1 MIGHNQYTYLN
12 MKTIKNIK
20 EQAATPSNPD
30 RDKLYKA
37 LQSGCFPKW
46 LKGGKFGTIGDKSVY
61 YGQNSNG
68 DEIVF
73 YADMT
78 AQNMKTK
85 ERRNWAC
92 DAITNNPLLSTFGID
107 SKLNEATLLK
117 TLNNVTANLQ
127 SYVDK
132 GAVSNIFKQWNDLL
146 TSTYPS
152 ATKLISGYKKD
163 ESGEFELDANGNK
176 ISIPFDDKILPSNAI
191 LSTQYNL
198 VPALDRENSWKNV
211 AIYLPKGKTKDLQAG
226 PEGGVKLDTDGCRAI
241 LGQYLGAALQ
251 YNAKVETTPLP
262 QLSEFRQQLVKC
274 DGAGKFDDFKGFTKE
289 TMNPEI
295 KSKLSP
301 YGFLNKKIN
310 KRQVFRILSGK
321 TKYLK
326 APSPYI
332 IGLNESTE
340 SNIKSLIKENLT
352 KVKTE
357 KLKTYSA
364 ESKIIKSRAT
374 IIVESPIINTK
385 PQQERLF
392 NDILTESIYLNSQG
406 FSKHI
411 IQEQF
416 FDTLKGFFDKEDH
429 DSIFDTFKEYMGK
442 WLVSKLTPLH
452 PDGWMSKSI
461 ISSIDDVKINDIEK
475 LLDCSY
481 LTKSISKSIIDGSVG
496 KLEKDND
503 LDGGLYDMVR
513 NNLFDYV
520 NSNDFLNKLESDI
533 TKILC
538 PLLNGITEK
547 LEKAHDEIRE
557 KAMSN

>member
-1 MIGHNQYTYLN
+1 MK
-12 MKTIKNIK
+12 KTIK
-20 EQAATPSNPD
+20 EQLQARQVQSANQILFQNAS
-30 RDKLYKA
+30 KA
-37 LQSGCFPKW
+37 GCFPKW
-46 LKGGKFGTIGDKSVY
+46 LKNGKPGKLNNQDIW
-61 YGQNSNG
+61 YGQNSKGEN
-68 DEIVF
+68 IVF
-73 YADMT
+73 FADMT
-78 AQNMKTK
+78 VQNMVTK
-85 ERRNWAC
+85 NKKNWVCEALSYS
-92 DAITNNPLLSTFGID
+92 TSPLLTSFNVD
-107 SKLNEATLLK
+107 PKLDEATLLK

-127 SYVDK
+127 AYVDK

-146 TSTYPS
+146 TKDYPT
-152 ATKLISGYKKD
+152 ATKLTEI
-163 ESGEFELDANGNK
+163 E
-176 ISIPFDDKILPSNAI
+176 DKVLPDNDV
-191 LSTQYNL
+191 LTTQFTQ
-198 VPALDRENSWKNV
+198 VPALDRDKGWKNII
-211 AIYLPKGKTKDLQAG
+211 IYLPKGKTKDLQSGVAG
-226 PEGGVKLDTDGCRAI
+226 GIKLDADGCRTI

-251 YNAKVETTPLP
+251 YNAQVETTPIP
-262 QLSEFRQQLVKC
+262 QLREFRQQLVKC
-274 DGAGKFDDFKGFTKE
+274 DGSGQFDSFDGFREDE
-289 TMNPEI
+289 TATVKN
-295 KSKLSP
+295 KLSP
-301 YGFLNKKIN
+301 YGLINKKIN
-310 KRQVFRILSGK
+310 KRQVFRILAGK

-332 IGLNESTE
+332 IGLNESTDLT
-340 SNIKSLIKENLT
+340 IKNVIKENLT

-357 KLKTYSA
+357 KLRTYSA
-364 ESKIIKSRAT
+364 ESKIIKSRAS
-374 IIVESPIINTK
+374 IIVESPILNTK

-429 DSIFDTFKEYMGK
+429 DSIFDTFKEYMGE

-461 ISSIDDVKINDIEK
+461 VSSIDDVKINDIEK
-475 LLDCSY
+475 LLDCSF

-520 NSNDFLNKLESDI
+520 NGNDFLNKLESDI

-538 PLLNGITEK
+538 PLLNGIVEK
-547 LEKAHDEIRE
+547 LENAHDEIRE
-557 KAMSN
+557 KGMSN

>member
-1 MIGHNQYTYLN
+1 
-12 MKTIKNIK
+12 MKTTKIIK
-20 EQAATPSNPD
+20 EQAVPPTNTD

-37 LQSGCFPKW
+37 LQSNCFPKW
-46 LKGGKFGTIGDKSVY
+46 LKNPKFGKIGDKSVY
-61 YGQNSNG
+61 YGQNSKG
-68 DEIVF
+68 EDIVF

-85 ERRNWAC
+85 EKRYWAC
-92 DAITNNPLLSTFGID
+92 EAITNNPLLSTFGID
-107 SKLNEATLLK
+107 SKLDKDTITK
-117 TLNNVTANLQ
+117 TLKNVTTNLQ

-146 TSTYPS
+146 TSTYPDV
-152 ATKLISGYKKD
+152 TKLVIT
-163 ESGEFELDANGNK
+163 
-176 ISIPFDDKILPSNAI
+176 DKNLLPDNDILT
-191 LSTQYNL
+191 TQYTQ
-198 VPALDRENSWKNV
+198 VPGLDRDKGWKNV
-211 AIYLPKGKTKDLQAG
+211 VIYLPKGKTKDLQAG
-226 PEGGVKLDTDGCRAI
+226 VAGGIKLDKEGCRTI

-251 YNAKVETTPLP
+251 YNTQVETTPIP
-262 QLSEFRQQLVKC
+262 QLREFRQQLVKC
-274 DGAGKFDDFKGFTKE
+274 DGSGQFDDFDGFREDE
-289 TMNPEI
+289 TAEV

-301 YGFLNKKIN
+301 YGFLNKKID
-310 KRQVFRILSGK
+310 KRQVFRILAGK

-332 IGLNESTE
+332 IGLNESTDL
-340 SNIKSLIKENLT
+340 NIKSVIKENLT
-352 KVKTE
+352 KVKSE

-364 ESKIIKSRAT
+364 ESKIVKGRAS
-374 IIVESPIINTK
+374 IIIESPILKTK
-385 PQQERLF
+385 PQQKRLF
-392 NDILTESIYLNSQG
+392 NEILTESIYLNSQG
-406 FSKHI
+406 FSQHI
-411 IQEQF
+411 IEEQF
-416 FDTLKGFFDKEDH
+416 FDTLKGFFGKEDY
-429 DSIFDTFKEYMGK
+429 DSIFDTFKEYMGE

-452 PDGWMSKSI
+452 EDGWMSKLI
-461 ISSIDDVKINDIEK
+461 TSSIDDVKLNEIEK

-481 LTKSISKSIIDGSVG
+481 LTKTISKSIVDGSVG

-538 PLLNGITEK
+538 PLLNGISEK
-547 LEKAHDEIRE
+547 LDNAHDEIRD

>member
-1 MIGHNQYTYLN
+1 
-12 MKTIKNIK
+12 MKTTKIIK
-20 EQAATPSNPD
+20 EQAVPPTNTD

-37 LQSGCFPKW
+37 LQSNCFPKW
-46 LKGGKFGTIGDKSVY
+46 LKNPQFGKIGDKSVY
-61 YGQNSNG
+61 YGQNSKG
-68 DEIVF
+68 EDIVF

-85 ERRNWAC
+85 EKRYWAC
-92 DAITNNPLLSTFGID
+92 EAITNNPLLSTFGID
-107 SKLNEATLLK
+107 PKLDKDMLTRTL
-117 TLNNVTANLQ
+117 TNVTTNLQ

-146 TSTYPS
+146 TSNYP
-152 ATKLISGYKKD
+152 TVKTLTITD
-163 ESGEFELDANGNK
+163 NNLLPDN
-176 ISIPFDDKILPSNAI
+176 DILT
-191 LSTQYNL
+191 TQYTQ
-198 VPALDRENSWKNV
+198 VPGLDRDKGWKNV
-211 AIYLPKGKTKDLQAG
+211 MIYLPKGKTKDLQAG
-226 PEGGVKLDTDGCRAI
+226 VAGGIKLDKEGCRTI

-251 YNAKVETTPLP
+251 YNAQVETTPIP
-262 QLSEFRQQLVKC
+262 QLREFRQQLVKC
-274 DGAGKFDDFKGFTKE
+274 DGSGQFDSFDGFREDE
-289 TMNPEI
+289 TAEV

-332 IGLNESTE
+332 IALNESTE
-340 SNIKSLIKENLT
+340 LNIKSVIKENLT
-352 KVKTE
+352 KVKSE

-364 ESKIIKSRAT
+364 ESKIVKGRTS
-374 IIVESPIINTK
+374 IIIESPILKTK
-385 PQQERLF
+385 PQQKRLF
-392 NDILTESIYLNSQG
+392 NEILTESIYLNSQG
-406 FSKHI
+406 FSQHI
-411 IQEQF
+411 IEEQF
-416 FDTLKGFFDKEDH
+416 FDTLKGFFGKEDY
-429 DSIFDTFKEYMGK
+429 DSIFDTFKEYMGE

-452 PDGWMSKSI
+452 EDGWMSKLI
-461 ISSIDDVKINDIEK
+461 TSSIDDVKLNEIEK
-475 LLDCSY
+475 LLDCSF
-481 LTKSISKSIIDGSVG
+481 LTKTISKSIVDGSVR

-538 PLLNGITEK
+538 PLLNGISEK
-547 LEKAHDEIRE
+547 LDKAHDEIRD

>member
-1 MIGHNQYTYLN
+1 
-12 MKTIKNIK
+12 MKTTKFIK
-20 EQAATPSNPD
+20 EQAVSPINTD

-37 LQSGCFPKW
+37 LQSNCFPKW
-46 LKGGKFGTIGDKSVY
+46 LKNPKFGKIGDKSVY
-61 YGQNSNG
+61 YGQNSKG
-68 DEIVF
+68 EDIVF

-85 ERRNWAC
+85 EKRNWEC
-92 DAITNNPLLSTFGID
+92 EAITNNPLLSTFGID
-107 SKLNEATLLK
+107 PKLDKETLTK
-117 TLNNVTANLQ
+117 TLKNVTANLQ

-146 TSTYPS
+146 ISTYPDVI
-152 ATKLISGYKKD
+152 KLVIT
-163 ESGEFELDANGNK
+163 
-176 ISIPFDDKILPSNAI
+176 DKNSLPDNDILT
-191 LSTQYNL
+191 TQYNL
-198 VPALDRENSWKNV
+198 VPALDRDKGWKNV

-241 LGQYLGAALQ
+241 LGQYLAAALQ
-251 YNAKVETTPLP
+251 YNAGVETTPLP
-262 QLSEFRQQLVKC
+262 QLREFRQQLVKC

-301 YGFLNKKIN
+301 YNDWLNKVIN
-310 KRQVFRILSGK
+310 KRQVFRILAGK

-332 IGLNESTE
+332 IGLNESTDLT
-340 SNIKSLIKENLT
+340 IKNVIKENLT
-352 KVKTE
+352 KVKNE
-357 KLKTYSA
+357 KLRTYSA
-364 ESKIIKSRAT
+364 ESKIIKNRAS

-385 PQQERLF
+385 PQQKRLF

-429 DSIFDTFKEYMGK
+429 DSIFDTFKEYMGE

-452 PDGWMSKSI
+452 TDGWMSKSI

-520 NSNDFLNKLESDI
+520 NGNDFLNKLESDI

-547 LEKAHDEIRE
+547 LENAHDEIRE

>member
-1 MIGHNQYTYLN
+1 MK
-12 MKTIKNIK
+12 KTIK
-20 EQAATPSNPD
+20 EQLQARQVQSANQILFQNAS
-30 RDKLYKA
+30 KA
-37 LQSGCFPKW
+37 GCFPKW
-46 LKGGKFGTIGDKSVY
+46 LKNGKPGKLNNQDIW
-61 YGQNSNG
+61 YGQNSKGEN
-68 DEIVF
+68 IVF
-73 YADMT
+73 FADMT
-78 AQNMKTK
+78 AQNMVTK
-85 ERRNWAC
+85 NKKNWAC
-92 DAITNNPLLSTFGID
+92 EALSYSTSPLLTSFNVD
-107 SKLNEATLLK
+107 PKLDEETLLK

-127 SYVDK
+127 AYINK
-132 GAVSNIFKQWNDLL
+132 GAVSNVWKQWNDLL
-146 TSTYPS
+146 TKDYPK
-152 ATKLISGYKKD
+152 ATQLNVDDVDVKD
-163 ESGEFELDANGNK
+163 SQGNP
-176 ISIPFDDKILPSNAI
+176 ITVSSINDLALPDNDV
-191 LSTQYNL
+191 LSTQYSQ
-198 VPALDRENSWKNV
+198 VPALDRDKGWKNV

-226 PEGGVKLDTDGCRAI
+226 VAGGIKLDANGCRTI

-251 YNAKVETTPLP
+251 YNAQVETTPIP
-262 QLSEFRQQLVKC
+262 QLREYRQQLVKC
-274 DGAGKFDDFKGFTKE
+274 DGSGQFDSFDGFREDE
-289 TMNPEI
+289 TAEV

-332 IGLNESTE
+332 IGLNEST
-340 SNIKSLIKENLT
+340 NLTIKNVIKENLN
-352 KVKTE
+352 KVKNE
-357 KLKTYSA
+357 KLRTYSA
-364 ESKIIKSRAT
+364 ESKIIKNRAS

-385 PQQERLF
+385 PQQKRLF

-416 FDTLKGFFDKEDH
+416 FDTLKGFFGNEDY
-429 DSIFDTFKEYMGK
+429 DAIFDTFKEYMGE

-461 ISSIDDVKINDIEK
+461 INSIDEVKVNDIEK

-481 LTKSISKSIIDGSVG
+481 LTKTISKSIVDGSVG
-496 KLEKDND
+496 KLEKDNK

-520 NSNDFLNKLESDI
+520 NGNDFLNKLESDI

-538 PLLNGITEK
+538 PLLNGIVEK
-547 LEKAHDEIRE
+547 LEDAHDEIRE
-557 KAMSN
+557 KGMSN

>member
-12 MKTIKNIK
+12 MKTTKNIK
-20 EQAATPSNPD
+20 EQASPVVNTD
-30 RDKLYKA
+30 RDRLYKA
-37 LQSGCFPKW
+37 LQSNCFPKW
-46 LKGGKFGTIGDKSVY
+46 LKGGQFGKIGDKSVY
-61 YGQNSNG
+61 YGQNSKG
-68 DEIVF
+68 EDIVF

-85 ERRNWAC
+85 EKRNWAC
-92 DAITNNPLLSTFGID
+92 EAITNNPLLSVFGVD
-107 SKLNEATLLK
+107 PKLDKETLTK
-117 TLNNVTANLQ
+117 TLKNVTDNLQ

-146 TSTYPS
+146 TSTYPDV
-152 ATKLISGYKKD
+152 TKLTITD
-163 ESGEFELDANGNK
+163 ENS
-176 ISIPFDDKILPSNAI
+176 LPDNDI
-191 LSTQYNL
+191 LSTQYTQ
-198 VPALDRENSWKNV
+198 VPGLDRDKGWKNV
-211 AIYLPKGKTKDLQAG
+211 VIYLPKGKTKDLQAG
-226 PEGGVKLDTDGCRAI
+226 VTGGIKLDAEGCRTI

-251 YNAKVETTPLP
+251 YNAQVETTPIP
-262 QLSEFRQQLVKC
+262 QLREFRQQLVKC
-274 DGAGKFDDFKGFTKE
+274 DGSGQFDSFDGFRE
-289 TMNPEI
+289 TETAEV

-301 YGFLNKKIN
+301 YGFLNKKID
-310 KRQVFRILSGK
+310 KRQVFRILAGK

-332 IGLNESTE
+332 IGLNESTDFT
-340 SNIKSLIKENLT
+340 IKNVIKENLT
-352 KVKTE
+352 KVKNE
-357 KLKTYSA
+357 KLRTYSA

-429 DSIFDTFKEYMGK
+429 DSIFDTFKEYMGE

-520 NSNDFLNKLESDI
+520 NGNDFLNKLESDI

>member
-12 MKTIKNIK
+12 MKTTKNIK
-20 EQAATPSNPD
+20 EQASPVVNTD
-30 RDKLYKA
+30 RDRLYKA
-37 LQSGCFPKW
+37 LQSNCFPKW
-46 LKGGKFGTIGDKSVY
+46 LKGGQFGKIGDKSVY
-61 YGQNSNG
+61 YGQNSKG
-68 DEIVF
+68 EDIVF

-85 ERRNWAC
+85 EKRNWAC
-92 DAITNNPLLSTFGID
+92 EAITNNPLLSTFGID
-107 SKLNEATLLK
+107 SKLDKATLTK
-117 TLNNVTANLQ
+117 TLNNVTTNLQ

-146 TSTYPS
+146 TSTYPDV
-152 ATKLISGYKKD
+152 TKLVITD
-163 ESGEFELDANGNK
+163 ENSLPDN
-176 ISIPFDDKILPSNAI
+176 DILT
-191 LSTQYNL
+191 TQYSQ
-198 VPALDRENSWKNV
+198 VPALDRDKGWKNV
-211 AIYLPKGKTKDLQAG
+211 TIYLPKGKTKDLQAG
-226 PEGGVKLDTDGCRAI
+226 VAGGIKLDADGCRTI

-251 YNAKVETTPLP
+251 YNAQVETTPIP
-262 QLSEFRQQLVKC
+262 QLREFRQQLVKC
-274 DGAGKFDDFKGFTKE
+274 DGSGQFDSFQGFTEGE
-289 TMNPEI
+289 TASV

-301 YGFLNKKIN
+301 YGFLNKKID

-332 IGLNESTE
+332 IGLNESTDLI
-340 SNIKSLIKENLT
+340 IKNVIEENLT
-352 KVKTE
+352 KVKNE
-357 KLKTYSA
+357 KLRTYSA
-364 ESKIIKSRAT
+364 ESKIIKNRAS

-385 PQQERLF
+385 PQQKRLF

-429 DSIFDTFKEYMGK
+429 DSIFDTFKEYMGE

-452 PDGWMSKSI
+452 TDGWMSKSI

-520 NSNDFLNKLESDI
+520 NGNDFLNKLESDI

-547 LEKAHDEIRE
+547 LENAHDEIRE